1 MDATQQTFL
10 IICAMAAVTYATR
23 SGPLLFLA
31 GRTLPPAAIRL
42 LAHVPAAVL
51 AALVAPA
58 LLLPGGRLALGP
70 DNLILWAG
78 LAAFALALKTR
89 GFFGPVALGMG
100 LVAAG
105 RLFWGG

>member
-1 MDATQQTFL
+1 MDAQLTIFL
-10 IICAMAAVTYATR
+10 TICAMAAVTYATR

-31 GRTLPPAAIRL
+31 GRTLPPAVIRF

-51 AALVAPA
+51 AALAAPA
-58 LLLPGGRLALGP
+58 LLRPEGVFDAGPG
-70 DNLILWAG
+70 NLILWAG
-78 LAAFALALKTR
+78 LAAFALAVRTR

-105 RLFWGG
+105 RCLWGG

>member
-1 MDATQQTFL
+1 MDSQETIFL
-10 IICAMAAVTYATR
+10 TICAMGAVTYATR

-31 GRTLPPAAIRL
+31 GRTLPPAAQRF

-58 LLLPGGRLALGP
+58 LLRPDGRFDLSLG
-70 DNLILWAG
+70 NVVLWAG
-78 LAAFALALKTR
+78 LASFALAVRTR

-100 LVAAG
+100 IVAAARFFLG
-105 RLFWGG
+105 